1 MSSAQDIANHYDAA
15 ALAKHGRHMRSASD
29 AVQLRRLNNWI
40 KTVQINMFVSE
51 GDCVLDLCSGKG
63 GDLGKYLKRRIGYYV
78 GCDVSLAS
86 AKEAIE
92 RYNQSTPGFGAT
104 LVVTDCFATNLDDVL
119 PEAIQFDAVSC
130 QFSLH
135 YSFET
140 EARARRMIENV
151 SRRLKPGGHFYGTC
165 PDANVIVDRM
175 RAAYR
180 DDPSATSFGN
190 DYFQVTVGRPGAFD
204 YGQLKKSQGPFGHRY
219 VFDLT
224 DAINSCGEWLVPVRT
239 LISLADSAGLDVV
252 SIMNLHQFFTT
263 YSSASKHPDFADL
276 LRSMRVLDARR
287 RIPEQQFEVA
297 GLYIAFCFKKRGR
310 APAQSEPFRRPFH
323 HLEAGDIIR
332 I

>member
-204 YGQLKKSQGPFGHRY
+204 YGQLKKSQGPFGHR
-219 VFDLT
+219 
-224 DAINSCGEWLVPVRT
+224 
-239 LISLADSAGLDVV
+239 AGLDVV